1 MKQILAVIA
10 LLAAAFVLSAAEA
23 PKVVKDFSLPDADGK
38 KHTSADW
45 KGKKAIVLF
54 ILGTECPVSNFYA
67 PEYGRLAKTFA
78 EKGIVFYGIH
88 PDPDVTAAVAAKHA
102 ADYHIPFPV
111 LLDPTQAATRQ
122 TGAERLSTA
131 VVLSPDGTV
140 LYRGRID
147 DRYTAAGVR
156 REVPTTRDL
165 QDALTAVIEGKAI
178 PVALTKAFGC
188 PLPDPAKPK

>member
-1 MKQILAVIA
+1 MKYFLGTIA
-10 LLAAAFVLSAAEA
+10 FLAAAVLVHAADP
-23 PKVVKDFSLPDADGK
+23 PKTVKDFSLLDAEGK

-45 KGKKAIVLF
+45 KGKKAVVLF
-54 ILGTECPVSNFYA
+54 VLGTECPVSNFYA
-67 PEYGRLAKTFA
+67 PEYARLSKTFA

-88 PDPDVTAAVAAKHA
+88 PDPEVTAVLAAKHA
-102 ADYHIPFPV
+102 ADYHLPFPV
-111 LLDPTQAATRQ
+111 LLDPTQVVTQQ
-122 TGAERLSTA
+122 TGAERLSSA

-147 DRYTAAGVR
+147 DRYSAAGVR

-165 QDALTAVIEGKAI
+165 QDALIAVTEGKPIA
-178 PVALTKAFGC
+178 VAQTKVFGC